1 MIESLR
7 VQIFRPMNIQR
18 AAVPSA
24 QRYGV
29 SGVVLVV
36 VGATDRRDLQ
46 TLQGIENMAPS
57 VGESSIDQQIP
68 NPVETDLKTQH
79 PGPSTV
85 KPEGR
90 DSTIKL
96 IDLE

>member
-1 MIESLR
+1 
-7 VQIFRPMNIQR
+7 MNINR
-18 AAVPSA
+18 AAVPPA

-46 TLQGIENMAPS
+46 TPQGIENMAPGM
-57 VGESSIDQQIP
+57 GESRIDQQIP
-68 NPVETDLKTQH
+68 NPVETDLKTQY

-85 KPEGR
+85 KPVGR

-96 IDLE
+96 INLK